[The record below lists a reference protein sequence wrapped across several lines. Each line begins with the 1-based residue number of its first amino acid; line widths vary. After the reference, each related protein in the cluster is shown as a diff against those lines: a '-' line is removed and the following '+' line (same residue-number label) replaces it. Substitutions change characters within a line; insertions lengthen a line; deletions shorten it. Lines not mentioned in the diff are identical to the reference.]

1 MVVFQIIL
9 AFLGLGVVAILA
21 IFGILT
27 LGKGL
32 LKGLIQFFYDLR
44 PIDKNKKK
52 RKEDDK

>member
-9 AFLGLGVVAILA
+9 AFLGLGLVALLA

-32 LKGLIQFFYDLR
+32 LKGLIQFVYDLK
-44 PIDKNKKK
+44 PTDKNKK